1 MGISIEE
8 KDETIYVHGKGLH
21 GLSKPEE
28 TLDVGNSG
36 TTTRLISG
44 ILAGQDFDTVLSG
57 DASLNSPYGK
67 NHETSLHDGS

>member
-28 TLDVGNSG
+28 TLDVA
-36 TTTRLISG
+36 TAVQQPALFPVFLPVRILI
-44 ILAGQDFDTVLSG
+44 LF
-57 DASLNSPYGK
+57 
-67 NHETSLHDGS
+67 